1 MYFVRFKPSWDNTLF
16 FLSPLGNPLTP
27 SIVFFSLSMKK
38 IPMGDNITFKDANI
52 GIDRVKLDDVTIDTN
67 LSEVIIRF
75 KKGTGVYKMTVTPV
89 IPL

>member
-1 MYFVRFKPSWDNTLF
+1 
-16 FLSPLGNPLTP
+16 
-27 SIVFFSLSMKK
+27 
-38 IPMGDNITFKDANI
+38 MGDNITFKDANI